1 MTVRQSGF
9 SLVELMV
16 SLLLGTIITS
26 AIIQVLVS
34 SQVTNRLNQA
44 IAEVQESGR
53 FITMRLTNE
62 LIETGQY
69 DTLTPNIDGSIDT
82 VVESAWVQNHAIGL
96 AGDFT
101 ADDALGSSQGAD
113 GSHDAVVVS
122 MLDTQDCT
130 GNQHGYAGSA
140 FHVVNH
146 YFVTDSK
153 LSCKGFDGRALR
165 GFKVAAS
172 PSSAVTLLDNVVSFQ
187 VQYGVSDGA
196 EASLGQATS
205 YVTADA
211 LPALRENGQ
220 QVVAIRFGLLLS
232 SYEDQITQ
240 TVSPEFAVLNEAKVT
255 MDRQHYYQVFTKTL
269 ALRNVKNFVR
279 SSR

>member
-1 MTVRQSGF
+1 MTERNAGF

-34 SQVTNRLNQA
+34 SQVTSRLNQA
-44 IAEVQESGR
+44 VAEVQESGR

-62 LIETGQY
+62 LLETGQY
-69 DTLTPNIDGSIDT
+69 DVLTANIDSSVDT

-96 AGDFT
+96 AGDFAT
-101 ADDALGSSQGAD
+101 NTGLGSTQGA
-113 GSHDAVVVS
+113 GGAHDAVVVS

-130 GNQHGYAGSA
+130 GNQHGYAGNA

-146 YFVTDSK
+146 YYVTGNK
-153 LSCKGFDGRALR
+153 LTCNGFDGRALR
-165 GFKVAAS
+165 GMKASAS

-196 EASLGQATS
+196 EESQGQPVTYA
-205 YVTADA
+205 TADE
-211 LPALRENGQ
+211 LPALRNNGQ

-232 SYEDQITQ
+232 SYEDQVTQ
-240 TVSPEFAVLNEAKVT
+240 TVAPEFAVLNEAKVSL
-255 MDRQHYYQVFTKTL
+255 DKQHYYQVFSKTL